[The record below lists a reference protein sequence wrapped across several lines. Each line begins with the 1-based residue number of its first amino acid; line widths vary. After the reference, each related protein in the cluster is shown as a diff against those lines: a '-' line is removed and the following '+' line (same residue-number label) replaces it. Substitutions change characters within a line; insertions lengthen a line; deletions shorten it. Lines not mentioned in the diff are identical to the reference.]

1 MKNSSATP
9 ETSTERP
16 EISTKR
22 PNLLINRN
30 FALLWSGQII
40 SIVGDFVFDTI
51 LILWIATLIV
61 QGQSWAPLAVSGIL
75 LSASLPVFI
84 IGPIAGVFVDR
95 WNKRRTMLWM
105 DALRA
110 ILILLLLLPAGIL
123 PLPFLVAG
131 RLPIFWQLGLIY
143 STVFLTS
150 ACTQFFGP
158 AIFALI
164 GDIVDEPHRAR
175 ATGLTQ
181 LIASLGAI
189 IGPSLATLLFFK
201 AGVQWALLLN
211 ALSFVVSFLAILAI
225 RPPQTVVS
233 GELESQGNFFREFG
247 QGIRFYAGNRV
258 LMTILISVTL
268 VMAGAGALN
277 ALGIFFVTHN
287 LHTPVS
293 FFGFLS
299 SVLGAG
305 AVVGAVLAS
314 AFAQRLGLKRTF
326 WLSLLAAG
334 VLVLVYARLTNLVP
348 AMVVLF
354 LLGLVTTAVDV
365 AAGPLVLDV
374 TPRELVGRVAAL
386 LNPALTLVTML
397 SVAVAGYLYS
407 TVLQSFHATLVGITF
422 GPIDTIFTVTGI
434 LVVAGGLY
442 AMVNLR
448 GVILNTETEP
458 SSEALKEE
466 DQEAKEEDQG
476 LLIVRALRLRMKEL
490 REDEPPIYA
499 SKNGYRRP

>member
-1 MKNSSATP
+1 VKNSSAAP
-9 ETSTERP
+9 Q
-16 EISTKR
+16 ISIKK
-22 PNLLINRN
+22 PALLINRN

-51 LILWIATLIV
+51 LVLWIATLIA
-61 QGQSWAPLAVSGIL
+61 QGKSWAPLAVSGIL
-75 LSASLPVFI
+75 LSASLPVFV
-84 IGPIAGVFVDR
+84 IGPLAGVFVDR
-95 WNKRRTMLWM
+95 WNKRRTMLCM

-110 ILILLLLLPAGIL
+110 ILILLLLLPTGIL
-123 PLPFLVAG
+123 PLPFLVAS
-131 RLPIFWQLGLIY
+131 RLPIFWQLGFIY
-143 STVFLTS
+143 GTVFLTS
-150 ACTQFFGP
+150 TCTQFFGP
-158 AIFALI
+158 SLFALI
-164 GDIVDEPHRAR
+164 GDIVDEPYRAR

-181 LIASLGAI
+181 LIVSLGTI

-201 AGVQWALLLN
+201 VGVQSALLLN
-211 ALSFVVSFLAILAI
+211 ALSFMVSFLAILAL

-233 GELESQGNFFREFG
+233 GERERQGTFLHEFG

-258 LMTILISVTL
+258 LMTMLISVTL

-305 AVVGAVLAS
+305 SIVGAALAS
-314 AFAQRLGLKRTF
+314 AWAQRLGLTRTF
-326 WLSLLAAG
+326 WLSLVAAG
-334 VLVLVYARLTNLVP
+334 VLVLIYARLTSLVP
-348 AMVVLF
+348 ALVVLF
-354 LLGLVTTAVDV
+354 LIGLVTTAVDV
-365 AAGPLVLDV
+365 AAGPLVLNV

-397 SVAVAGYLYS
+397 SIAVAGYLYS
-407 TVLQSFHATLVGITF
+407 TVLQNFHATLVGITF

-448 GVILNTETEP
+448 GVTLSTESEP

-466 DQEAKEEDQG
+466 VPQ
-476 LLIVRALRLRMKEL
+476 IVT
-490 REDEPPIYA
+490 P
-499 SKNGYRRP
+499 N